1 MVKLFLMIHSKIC
14 APSLFSADMLC
25 LQQELDSIRESG
37 TKWIHLDVMDGTFV
51 PNFFLSPKTI
61 SDIRRGTNLFLDTHL
76 MIDQPQKHLQLF
88 AQAGASSITVH
99 YEAHPNPQILFDA
112 IHQLGLR
119 AGIAL
124 VPQTAIDSI
133 FSLLTSVD
141 LVLVMSIQPGILG
154 QSFQAEAIERVQKLD
169 AYRRLNQL
177 PFLISVD
184 GAISEKDAPALF
196 KAGADVLVVGRAFF
210 EAKNRKA
217 FIQSIIQ

>member
-1 MVKLFLMIHSKIC
+1 MIHPKIC

-37 TKWIHLDVMDGTFV
+37 ANWIHLDVMDGAFV

-76 MIDQPQKHLQLF
+76 MIEQPQKHLQLF
-88 AQAGASSITVH
+88 AQAGASSNTVH
-99 YEAHPNPQILFDA
+99 YEAYPHPKILLDA

-119 AGIAL
+119 AGVAL
-124 VPQTAIDSI
+124 VPQTEIGSI
-133 FSLLTSVD
+133 LPLLTSVD
-141 LVLVMSIQPGILG
+141 LVLVMSIQPGIQG
-154 QSFQAEAIERVQKLD
+154 QSFQTEAIERVQKLD
-169 AYRRLNQL
+169 AYRRLTQL

-184 GAISEKDAPALF
+184 GAISEKNAPALF

-210 EAKNRKA
+210 EAKDRKA
-217 FIQSIIQ
+217 FIQSIIVNFPIN